1 MAFFRAI
8 DFNPSPRAGRIGR
21 GFLNKGRGFRSRGGG
36 RIGRG
41 FPGMGRGFPSSGGIG
56 GLLGR
61 IVNRAISRPKLM
73 PNPIRRPMPMPIF
86 GDPTFGSRKIPHQ
99 FLPNMPMPNMPMPS
113 MPEPMPM
120 EPMPLPSMPPIRPGY
135 IPQIDPVALQEL
147 QDRMAN
153 VSPPPVVPDRPQQ
166 FNPSFFRNLID
177 STSEQKQAFERFQ
190 ERMRNRDPD
199 EPLKMRPYQPGRL
212 GSRMIG

>member
-8 DFNPSPRAGRIGR
+8 DFNPSPRAGRMGR
-21 GFLNKGRGFRSRGGG
+21 GFLNKGRGLRNRGGG
-36 RIGRG
+36 KIGRG
-41 FPGMGRGFPSSGGIG
+41 FRDMDTGFPRRRDIITPARRGGIS

-61 IVNRAISRPKLM
+61 IVNRTRGRM
-73 PNPIRRPMPMPIF
+73 PRPIRKPMPMPIGRPMHPIF
-86 GDPTFGSRKIPHQ
+86 RGGELPQR
-99 FLPNMPMPNMPMPS
+99 FLPSMPVPQMPMPS
-113 MPEPMPM
+113 I
-120 EPMPLPSMPPIRPGY
+120 PPIRPGY

>member
-1 MAFFRAI
+1 
-8 DFNPSPRAGRIGR
+8 
-21 GFLNKGRGFRSRGGG
+21 
-36 RIGRG
+36 
-41 FPGMGRGFPSSGGIG
+41 
-56 GLLGR
+56 LLGR
-61 IVNRAISRPKLM
+61 IVNRARSRPKLM

-99 FLPNMPMPNMPMPS
+99 FLPNMPMP
-113 MPEPMPM
+113 M

-135 IPQIDPVALQEL
+135 IPQIDPAALQEL

-153 VSPPPVVPDRPQQ
+153 VSPPPVAPDIPQQ
-166 FNPSFFRNLID
+166 FDPSIFRDIVD
-177 STSEQKQAFERFQ
+177 RGREQKQAFQRFQ

-199 EPLKMRPYQPGRL
+199 ELLRMRPYQTGRL

>member
-21 GFLNKGRGFRSRGGG
+21 GF
-36 RIGRG
+36 
-41 FPGMGRGFPSSGGIG
+41 PGMGRGFPGGGGIG

-61 IVNRAISRPKLM
+61 IVNRTRGRM
-73 PNPIRRPMPMPIF
+73 PRPIRKPMPMPIGRPMHPIF
-86 GDPTFGSRKIPHQ
+86 RGGELPQR
-99 FLPNMPMPNMPMPS
+99 FLPSMPMPQMPMPS
-113 MPEPMPM
+113 I
-120 EPMPLPSMPPIRPGY
+120 PPIRPGY

>member
-21 GFLNKGRGFRSRGGG
+21 GF
-36 RIGRG
+36 
-41 FPGMGRGFPSSGGIG
+41 PGMGRGFPGGGGIG

-61 IVNRAISRPKLM
+61 IVNRTRGRM
-73 PNPIRRPMPMPIF
+73 PRPIRKPMPMPSI
-86 GDPTFGSRKIPHQ
+86 
-99 FLPNMPMPNMPMPS
+99 
-113 MPEPMPM
+113 
-120 EPMPLPSMPPIRPGY
+120 PPIRPGY

-166 FNPSFFRNLID
+166 FNPSFF
-177 STSEQKQAFERFQ
+177 QKS
-190 ERMRNRDPD
+190 NR
-199 EPLKMRPYQPGRL
+199 
-212 GSRMIG
+212 

>member
-8 DFNPSPRAGRIGR
+8 DFNPSPR
-21 GFLNKGRGFRSRGGG
+21 GG

-41 FPGMGRGFPSSGGIG
+41 FRNMDRGFSRRRDIGRGFRYMDRGFPGGGGIG

-61 IVNRAISRPKLM
+61 IVNRARSRPKLM
-73 PNPIRRPMPMPIF
+73 PNPIRRPMPMPIGRPILPIF
-86 GDPTFGSRKIPHQ
+86 RGGELPQR
-99 FLPNMPMPNMPMPS
+99 FLPSMPMPNMPMPNMPMPS
-113 MPEPMPM
+113 MPEPM
-120 EPMPLPSMPPIRPGY
+120 PSMPPIRPGY

-153 VSPPPVVPDRPQQ
+153 VSPPPVAPDRPQQ
-166 FNPSFFRNLID
+166 FNPSIFRDIMD
-177 STSEQKQAFERFQ
+177 RGREQKQAFQRFQ

-199 EPLKMRPYQPGRL
+199 EPLKMRPYQTGRL

>member
-21 GFLNKGRGFRSRGGG
+21 GFPGMDRGFPIGGG

-41 FPGMGRGFPSSGGIG
+41 FPGMGRGFPGGGGIG

-61 IVNRAISRPKLM
+61 IVNRTRGRM
-73 PNPIRRPMPMPIF
+73 PRPIRKPMPMPIGRPMHPIF
-86 GDPTFGSRKIPHQ
+86 RGGELPQR
-99 FLPNMPMPNMPMPS
+99 FLPSMPMPQMPMPS
-113 MPEPMPM
+113 I
-120 EPMPLPSMPPIRPGY
+120 PPIRPGY

>member
-8 DFNPSPRAGRIGR
+8 DFNPSR
-21 GFLNKGRGFRSRGGG
+21 RGG
-36 RIGRG
+36 RMGRG
-41 FPGMGRGFPSSGGIG
+41 FPGGGGIG

-61 IVNRAISRPKLM
+61 IVNRTRGRM
-73 PNPIRRPMPMPIF
+73 PRPIRRPMPMPIGRPMLPMF
-86 GDPTFGSRKIPHQ
+86 GPLEPPQR
-99 FLPNMPMPNMPMPS
+99 FLPSMPMPQMPMPMPMPQMPMPMPQMPMPS
-113 MPEPMPM
+113 MPPM
-120 EPMPLPSMPPIRPGY
+120 RPGY

-153 VSPPPVVPDRPQQ
+153 ASPPPVVPDRPQQ